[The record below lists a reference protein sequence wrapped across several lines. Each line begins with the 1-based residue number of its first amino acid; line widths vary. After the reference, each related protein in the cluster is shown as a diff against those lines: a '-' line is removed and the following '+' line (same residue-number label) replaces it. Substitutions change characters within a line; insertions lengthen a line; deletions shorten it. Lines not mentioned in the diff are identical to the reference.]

1 MAQQFQKLNLICSLV
16 LCSYCAPYLG
26 AQTLL
31 EYKDNA
37 PLAMDLF
44 WTQGFRYLENE
55 RYTEALVLL
64 ETLTVQD
71 LSSCKSLLA
80 DFAYLKRTL
89 LEEDQISA
97 EKAFTNFVMRGILID
112 MYQLKDIESSKARS
126 QKIQTLFKELISI
139 QKYAKR
145 FEFETYRDLVISFR
159 RLNQLSKD
167 KPQTDSYINNR
178 QFVQEIFKEC

>member
-1 MAQQFQKLNLICSLV
+1 
-16 LCSYCAPYLG
+16 
-26 AQTLL
+26 
-31 EYKDNA
+31 
-37 PLAMDLF
+37 
-44 WTQGFRYLENE
+44 
-55 RYTEALVLL
+55 
-64 ETLTVQD
+64 
-71 LSSCKSLLA
+71 
-80 DFAYLKRTL
+80 
-89 LEEDQISA
+89 
-97 EKAFTNFVMRGILID
+97 